1 MQVVLHLWTGGNG
14 FGEDSAALTLSYR
27 LDASVVWHG
36 ITPCFDMLGAKEWSC
51 TSPMDNHQICTIFGL
66 GHPKTKRVQFAD
78 IPFYVIPRWLQ
89 YKCLA
94 RMWWVRVFPSI
105 YVISIY
111 SVLYVQYSIYL
122 YLIVFVY
129 VDVCVCECLY
139 MYLYMSYV
147 SVCIYVDM
155 FHSLVFLAQLKP
167 IVKHGEGLWAADED
181 PQGGRPWWLIV
192 QLISNDRG
200 SKRLLRHF
208 STETVGGKQN
218 GPGFNI

>member
-1 MQVVLHLWTGGNG
+1 
-14 FGEDSAALTLSYR
+14 
-27 LDASVVWHG
+27 
-36 ITPCFDMLGAKEWSC
+36 
-51 TSPMDNHQICTIFGL
+51 MDNHQICTIFGL

-208 STETVGGKQN
+208 STETVGGKMDLDSIFSGWTSPVNWMSKTFQQSVR
-218 GPGFNI
+218 PTPLLLMAEFLWSISCKDWEI